1 VVSPLLKHVL
11 KQKIRQLKKTCKSG
25 ADYRKLIRLKALL
38 AYYRHSSCLKQI
50 ASHFDLSVK
59 SLKRW
64 IKRYESDG
72 LKNLSDRD
80 RKGCPCQLTDEQ
92 KELLKAAL
100 EDDKQRVRVARHIA
114 VLLQTLF
121 GVVYS
126 VGYLPELLRNLG
138 LSFRKAVTFL
148 IKRDNEKRR
157 EWLQEKLPTIFR
169 QKIEEGWRIFYQDEV
184 GFQTEG
190 TLAATWGVRG
200 QATEVLNYGR
210 HGRMNMM
217 GAFELG
223 TGLFH
228 GVLTSFRVDAMRF
241 RRFICSLKRRL
252 RTDKILLICDNARF
266 HKAKWLTEWVQTQKD
281 WLRMEFLP
289 AYSPDFNPIERLW
302 RWMKTEYTHN
312 RCWASKDALKQ
323 HLRHLLK
330 DMPKQ
335 GDGLQSLMKK
345 ENERYRELCAFYQTD
360 FKPLFAAAG

>member
-1 VVSPLLKHVL
+1 MTTAERIKELR
-11 KQKIRQLKKTCKSG
+11 QKIKHIKKTSKGG
-25 ADYRKLIRLKALL
+25 ADFRKLIRLQALL
-38 AYYRHSSCLKQI
+38 AYYRQRSCLDQI
-50 ASHFDLSVK
+50 ALHFDLSVK

-72 LKNLSDRD
+72 AESLRDRD
-80 RKGCPCQLTDEQ
+80 RKGRPCQLTAEQ
-92 KELLKAAL
+92 KVLLKAEL
-100 EDDKQRVRVARHIA
+100 ERDKQRVWVARHIA
-114 VLLQTLF
+114 MLLQTLF

-126 VGYLPELLRNLG
+126 VGYLPELLRSLG
-138 LSFRKAVTFL
+138 LSFRKAVALL
-148 IKRDNEKRR
+148 IKRDSEKRR
-157 EWLQEKLPTIFR
+157 EWLQEKLPAIFR

-190 TLAATWGVRG
+190 TLAATWGIRG
-200 QATEVLNYGR
+200 QAIKIPNYGR
-210 HGRMNMM
+210 HGRMNMI

-228 GVLTSFRVDAMRF
+228 GNLTSFRVDATRF

-266 HKAKWLTEWVQTQKD
+266 HKAKWLTEWVQVQKD

-323 HLRHLLK
+323 HLRILLK

-335 GDGLQSLMKK
+335 EDGLQSLMKK
-345 ENERYRELCAFYQTD
+345 ENERYREICKYYQTD
-360 FKPLFAAAG
+360 FNPLFATAG